1 MNNETSSVEKLLQ
14 YEVKLPSPPT
24 IAVRILEVVR
34 RDDFSFVELAQVIQ
48 TDPALTGR
56 VLRIANSSFYSFS
69 RTVTSIET
77 AVAVMGV
84 NAVKNIALSFILA
97 QAFQGP
103 RGERFDFDRIWRR
116 SITAAVAAQL
126 ISKAIGFK
134 SDETFIASLL
144 QDIGIATLAVLK
156 KDEYLAV
163 LDEKAVTGLPVTA
176 VERRIFGFDHQEVG
190 AELLRTWGLPEGVY
204 LPIRYHHDVDS
215 APQSIR
221 ALCTVLWASDRLSA
235 IYHGTGIARNVKTA
249 KEILSKRF
257 GLNDTQAGGL
267 IDEVAEKA
275 TELFTQF
282 SDEKVKI
289 LPFSQILQEA
299 NAELSRLNMS
309 YDMLLV
315 EYKEAVKRAERLAA
329 DLKTTSE
336 KLRHAAYHD
345 SLTGLHNRQFFQEAI
360 EREIHRSR
368 RHQHT
373 LSLIMFDIDQFKT
386 INDTYGHH
394 SGDIVL
400 KTIAQMILHGT
411 RRSDTVVRYGG
422 EEFAILLPE
431 TSLTNAVTKAESC
444 RASISAT
451 AIEADGKHIRV
462 TISVGVASCSP
473 SQQTTAESLIQ
484 AADQALYLSK
494 RNGRNRV
501 TAWDWDTATT
511 SPRP

>member
-1 MNNETSSVEKLLQ
+1 MNNEPTENHQMSSVEKLLQ

-34 RDDFSFVELAQVIQ
+34 RDDFSFVELAHVIQ

-56 VLRIANSSFYSFS
+56 VLRIANSSFYSLS
-69 RTVTSIET
+69 RNVTSIET

-134 SDETFIASLL
+134 NDETFIASLL

-176 VERRIFGFDHQEVG
+176 VERRVFGFDHQEVG
-190 AELLRTWGLPEGVY
+190 AELLRTWG
-204 LPIRYHHDVDS
+204 PIRG
-215 APQSIR
+215 
-221 ALCTVLWASDRLSA
+221 LCTVLWAADRLSA

-249 KEILSKRF
+249 KEILIKRF
-257 GLNDTQAGGL
+257 GLNENQAGAL

-275 TELFTQF
+275 TELFAQF
-282 SDEKVKI
+282 SDDKIKI
-289 LPFSQILQEA
+289 LPFSHILQEA

-309 YDMLLV
+309 YDMLLI
-315 EYKEAVKRAERLAA
+315 EYKEAVRRAERLAA

-360 EREIHRSR
+360 EREILRSQ

-373 LSLIMFDIDQFKT
+373 LSLVMFDIDQFKT

-394 SGDIVL
+394 CGDIVI
-400 KTIAQMILHGT
+400 KTIGQMILHGT

-431 TSLTNAVTKAESC
+431 TGLSNAVKKAESC
-444 RASISAT
+444 RAAISST
-451 AIEADGKHIRV
+451 DIEADGKQIRV

-473 SQQTTAESLIQ
+473 SQKTIADSLIQ

-501 TAWDWDTATT
+501 TAWEWDNATT